1 MFGRRRG
8 PLGPTIA
15 ILVALGFF
23 GSLAASV
30 WSDVLWFDSL
40 GFRTVFVTEL
50 TTKILLFTVGAV
62 LTGALVASSL
72 VIGYRSLP
80 VYAPVTTQQQN
91 LDQYR
96 EAIEPLRRLATI
108 GIPIVLGLLAGAGA
122 AGQWQTFLLWR
133 NRVKFGTTDP
143 HFKLDLSFFVF
154 TLPWL
159 RFVLGFLTMM
169 LIMALIAAAF
179 THYVYGGLQLQARGE
194 KDHQGRPHPPRR
206 PAGGGLVIR
215 AGRRRTGSTATPWR
229 PRTPSSSP
237 ASPTSTPTRCCPPR
251 RSSRWQP

>member
-72 VIGYRSLP
+72 VIGYRSRP

-194 KDHQGRPHPPRR
+194 KTTRAARTHL
-206 PAGGGLVIR
+206 AVLLAGLVIVR
-215 AGRRRTGSTATPWR
+215 AAHVLGRPLLPGDQGLQAPHRHHATP
-229 PRTPSSSP
+229 
-237 ASPTSTPTRCCPPR
+237 TPTRCCPPR